1 MNGGTGY
8 SGLEV
13 KRERKPDAFSPTETI
28 ADHLPALLLIY
39 NPVTNRLEYANRMVD
54 VFADERL
61 AGGSGQ
67 GEEPESIFHPADLEA
82 FHTLVS
88 LSGISDGRSN
98 HCIARLADARGNYRS
113 YSVEVHLLNKNDNQE
128 APLIRVMANDIT
140 GDLKDKEEFETTR
153 ELLDETEELLQFGS
167 WAWEISTNIV
177 SWTPGLYS
185 LLGYDPKE
193 VEGRIGLGFYLSH
206 VLDEYSQ
213 TFQDILESAMKEKSD
228 FSYEYVI
235 RTKSGAL
242 KTISTRG
249 KLVKDTGG
257 DVLKMLCIN
266 RDITAL
272 RTFEKEQERNMRE
285 LNRSNRDLEEFAYI
299 ASHDLQEPLRKIS
312 MFTERLKAKYDNALD
327 SEGTLF
333 VERILASAA
342 NMRILID
349 DLLNFS
355 RANRR
360 THTFDVVDF
369 NLVFEDVISELELNI
384 EETRAVI
391 RFTGTL
397 PTIQAVTSEMKQL
410 FANILSNAI
419 KFRKQDVPPEI
430 EVRSGK
436 VSRTEK
442 QTLGL
447 PATTAFHRIEVHDNG
462 IGFENEYSERIF
474 QIFQRLNGKA
484 EYPGSGIGLAIC
496 KKIVEKHN
504 GLIFA
509 KSAPDSG
516 ATFTVILPEKQ
527 F

>member
-8 SGLEV
+8 SGLWV
-13 KRERKPDAFSPTETI
+13 KPEKEREAFSMPETI
-28 ADHLPALLLIY
+28 ADHFPALLLIY

-61 AGGSGQ
+61 TGLSAQ
-67 GEEPESIFHPADLEA
+67 GEEPESIFHPGDLDA
-82 FHTLVS
+82 FRALVS
-88 LSGISDGRSN
+88 FPRISDGSKN
-98 HCIARLADARGNYRS
+98 HCVARLADQQGNYRS
-113 YSVEVHLLNKNDNQE
+113 YRIEGHLLNKDDNQK
-128 APLIRVMANDIT
+128 APLILVMANDIT
-140 GDLKDKEEFETTR
+140 GEFKDKEEFETTR
-153 ELLDETEELLQFGS
+153 ELLDETEMLLQFGS

-185 LLGYDPKE
+185 LLEYDPKE
-193 VEGRIGLGFYLSH
+193 VEGRIGLGFYMSH

-213 TFQDILESAMKEKSD
+213 TFQDILENAMKEKSD

-235 RTKSGAL
+235 RTKSGTL

-249 KLVKDTGG
+249 KLVKDSSG

-266 RDITAL
+266 RDITAI
-272 RTFEKEQERNMRE
+272 RTFEKEQERNIRE
-285 LNRSNRDLEEFAYI
+285 LYRSNRDLEEFAYI

-327 SEGTLF
+327 SEGNLF
-333 VERILASAA
+333 IERILASAA

-360 THTFDVVDF
+360 THTFDLVDF
-369 NLVFEDVISELELNI
+369 NSVFEGVKSELELNI
-384 EETRAVI
+384 EETGAVI
-391 RFTGTL
+391 RFSGTL

-419 KFRKQDVPPEI
+419 KFRKADVPPEI

-442 QTLGL
+442 QALGL
-447 PATTAFHRIEVHDNG
+447 PATTAFYRIEVHDNG

-509 KSAPDSG
+509 KSAPDCG